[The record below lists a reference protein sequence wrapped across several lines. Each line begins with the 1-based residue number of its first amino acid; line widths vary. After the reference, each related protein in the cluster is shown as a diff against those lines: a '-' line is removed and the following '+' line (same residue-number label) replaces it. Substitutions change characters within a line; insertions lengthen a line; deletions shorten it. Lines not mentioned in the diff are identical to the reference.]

1 MEHIR
6 QRKLGQRSS
15 LLEDFVTERS
25 ALESDRHSADEGR
38 CRQAAVMGRHGAPH
52 PTRWLKVAGA
62 QAAILVARGGDG
74 WPAHRRQFG
83 RRSHV
88 GGAEERNWGW
98 GKGEGS

>member
-1 MEHIR
+1 
-6 QRKLGQRSS
+6 
-15 LLEDFVTERS
+15 
-25 ALESDRHSADEGR
+25 
-38 CRQAAVMGRHGAPH
+38 MGRHGAPH

-88 GGAEERNWGW
+88 GGAEERNWGA
-98 GKGEGS
+98 GEGGRELTGGSWSSVTAAHLW